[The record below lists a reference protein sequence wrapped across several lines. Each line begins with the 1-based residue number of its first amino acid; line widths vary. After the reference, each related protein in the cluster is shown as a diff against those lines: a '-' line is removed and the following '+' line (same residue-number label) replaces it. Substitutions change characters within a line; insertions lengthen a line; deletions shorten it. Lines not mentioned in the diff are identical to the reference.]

1 LSAAITTAEAPPA
14 GLDLYRLRDELAQ
27 SYNPA
32 NALERMLVT
41 RMAQPWL
48 RLQRAQEAEERY
60 FKAHDVL
67 DAIAND
73 YGRYKAITR
82 LVADCE
88 RAWRHA
94 MVHLEKA
101 QRRRQ
106 QTGGFSPESVA
117 QASACGAPVAQA
129 AGCGAPPKPALE
141 FQASRRLHPPP
152 RTFARSPPAGPD
164 RRHPR
169 RPQEA

>member
-1 LSAAITTAEAPPA
+1 MSTATTTAEAAPA
-14 GLDLYRLRDELAQ
+14 GLELYRLRDELAQ

-32 NALERMLVT
+32 NAIERMLVT
-41 RMAQPWL
+41 QMAQSWL

-67 DAIAND
+67 EAIAND
-73 YGRYKAITR
+73 YDRYKAITR

-106 QTGGFSPESVA
+106 QTGGFSPNARRRPLPEQIA
-117 QASACGAPVAQA
+117 RTNPV
-129 AGCGAPPKPALE
+129 KPALE
-141 FQASRRLHPPP
+141 FPAQPLAPSAVKIDRPASSSR
-152 RTFARSPPAGPD
+152 AG
-164 RRHPR
+164 
-169 RPQEA
+169 

>member
-1 LSAAITTAEAPPA
+1 MSTAITTAEAAPA
-14 GLDLYRLRDELAQ
+14 GLELYLLRDELAQ

-32 NALERMLVT
+32 NALARMLVT
-41 RMAQPWL
+41 QMAQSWL
-48 RLQRAQEAEERY
+48 RLQRAQQAEERY

-67 DAIAND
+67 EAIAND
-73 YGRYKAITR
+73 YDRYKAITR

-106 QTGGFSPESVA
+106 QTDQSSPNARRRQIPEPGC
-117 QASACGAPVAQA
+117 ASARAV
-129 AGCGAPPKPALE
+129 
-141 FQASRRLHPPP
+141 
-152 RTFARSPPAGPD
+152 TPPAATSAANSGQPSASPKQPA
-164 RRHPR
+164 H
-169 RPQEA
+169 AIS

>member
-1 LSAAITTAEAPPA
+1 MSTAIITAEASPA

-41 RMAQPWL
+41 QMAQSWL

-60 FKAHDVL
+60 FKAHSVL
-67 DAIAND
+67 EAISND
-73 YGRYKAITR
+73 YDRYKAITR

-106 QTGGFSPESVA
+106 QVGGFSPNARRRPAPEPVA
-117 QASACGAPVAQA
+117 QASACGAPTR
-129 AGCGAPPKPALE
+129 PALE
-141 FQASRRLHPPP
+141 FPAQPSAPSAGTAVRPESSSR
-152 RTFARSPPAGPD
+152 AG
-164 RRHPR
+164 
-169 RPQEA
+169 

>member
-1 LSAAITTAEAPPA
+1 MSTAITTAEAAPA

-41 RMAQPWL
+41 QMAQSWL

-67 DAIAND
+67 EAIAND
-73 YGRYKAITR
+73 YDRYKAITR

-106 QTGGFSPESVA
+106 QTGGFAPNARRRPAPEL
-117 QASACGAPVAQA
+117 VAQA

-141 FQASRRLHPPP
+141 FQAQ
-152 RTFARSPPAGPD
+152 PPAPFATTNVCPKSSSRAG
-164 RRHPR
+164 
-169 RPQEA
+169 

>member
-1 LSAAITTAEAPPA
+1 MSTAVKTAEAA
-14 GLDLYRLRDELAQ
+14 ADGVEVYRVRDDLAQ

-41 RMAQPWL
+41 QMAQSWL
-48 RLQRAQEAEERY
+48 RLQRAQQAEERY

-67 DAIAND
+67 EAIAND
-73 YGRYKAITR
+73 YDRYKAITR

-106 QTGGFSPESVA
+106 QTGGFSPNA
-117 QASACGAPVAQA
+117 RRRPAPEQIARTN
-129 AGCGAPPKPALE
+129 PTRPALE
-141 FQASRRLHPPP
+141 FPAQSTAPSAATNVRPASSSR
-152 RTFARSPPAGPD
+152 AG
-164 RRHPR
+164 
-169 RPQEA
+169 